1 MRLVF
6 LFSGRRFGRGG
17 SHQLGEPRPSS
28 KSRRAAGLP
37 AMLDVSRR
45 SSDKP
50 GLVENRR
57 GNIRNLGGFGGAL
70 HWFQAL
76 ANGPRIAIL
85 AHKGSLEDFSILGEL
100 PL

>member
-1 MRLVF
+1 
-6 LFSGRRFGRGG
+6 
-17 SHQLGEPRPSS
+17 
-28 KSRRAAGLP
+28 
-37 AMLDVSRR
+37 MLDVSRR

-76 ANGPRIAIL
+76 TNGPRIAIL

-100 PL
+100 PLSELIATPAPVHHPPARGFFRLLN